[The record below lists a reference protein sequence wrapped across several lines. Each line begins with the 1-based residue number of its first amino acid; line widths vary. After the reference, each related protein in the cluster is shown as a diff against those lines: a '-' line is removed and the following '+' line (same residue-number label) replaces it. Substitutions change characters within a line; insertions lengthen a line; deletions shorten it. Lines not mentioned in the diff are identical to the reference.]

1 MTKLPKRGNEERTVY
16 DHVARLLSGHALH
29 EGVLLDLGCG
39 FGAAAASCAE
49 LGLDYLGVGAGSDGL
64 EEIARQGFS
73 TALVDLSETT
83 ALVERLEEVLAGRQ
97 LAAITA
103 LDLIERL
110 ARPAELLTALADM
123 ANRHT
128 GAPLVVSVANVSHF
142 DVAAKLLSGRWD
154 VTPAGLLDE
163 HRLSHFAP
171 GRLEE
176 ELSRAGWKEIKADD
190 LVVRRSD
197 QHFPETL
204 TALSVGTPLHDF
216 LLEVR
221 EQSAPGALVDQ
232 FVRAYLPAAPS
243 QLTAA
248 RVPGSSASPEPAS
261 APFLSVIVRTQG
273 RRLIPLEDNLTSLAA
288 QTNRDIEVIICCHD
302 TADSDYV
309 AVVEVMERLPRW
321 FVERTRAIRVEGG
334 GRARPLAVGVAEA
347 SGRYVAFLDDDDL
360 ALCHWVEEFAK
371 LVKLHPGAVAR
382 AGCATHSIDEE
393 SWECG
398 TGYCQIGSTTTP
410 YPLEFDLVAHLVG
423 NRTPNCSVAV
433 PRSCFTDLGVSF
445 DDELKVLEDW
455 DMLLSAAL
463 LCGVVST
470 PEVTSL
476 YRRWKRGYASHLEH
490 PEEQWE
496 LTTWSIRGR
505 FDARPLLVP
514 PGTVSRLTQME
525 MTANTVAQLQADLDL
540 AKDSLATSTAEVA
553 DLWVEKGQLL
563 ARLEGAEK
571 LRAVADQRAAVAK
584 RQAAVAE
591 RQVKV
596 AERQAAVAE
605 QHVAVAEQRVAVAEQ
620 GAAVAVQ
627 GAAVAVQGVDVAEQR
642 AAVAEQR
649 ADVAEQSAAVAQQS
663 GSCGGAR
670 GLCRAARRR
679 SRAACGGRRAAC
691 GGRRAA
697 RGGRRADRGCRRAER
712 GSCRGAC
719 GLCRAACRSC
729 RAVRRRC
736 RAGRAADLNAAVEQ
750 RAADLNAI
758 AEQHVA
764 EVTALAEARLVACR
778 DAEAHV
784 RAVAGE
790 RDAALARVDEAVSQA
805 EARVRSEYE
814 STKSWKATVPSRVA
828 LRLVDAYRQRSG

>member
-1 MTKLPKRGNEERTVY
+1 MTKLSKRGYGEGTVY
-16 DHVARLLSGHALH
+16 DHVVRLLSAHALH

-39 FGAAAASCAE
+39 FGTVAASCAE
-49 LGLDYLGVGAGSDGL
+49 IGLDYLGVGAEPDGL
-64 EEIARQGFS
+64 EDLAKQGFS
-73 TALVDLSETT
+73 TALVDLSESA

-103 LDLIERL
+103 LEVIERL
-110 ARPAELLTALADM
+110 ARPAELLAVLADL
-123 ANRHT
+123 ANRHS
-128 GAPLVVSVANVSHF
+128 GAPLVVSAANVSHF
-142 DVAAKLLSGRWD
+142 DLAAKLLSGRWD

-163 HRLSHFAP
+163 RHLSHFAP
-171 GRLEE
+171 GRLEA
-176 ELSRAGWKEIKADD
+176 ELSRAGWKEVKADD
-190 LVVRRSD
+190 FVVRRSD

-204 TALSVGTPLHDF
+204 TALSAGTPLHDF

-232 FVRAYLPAAPS
+232 FVRAYLPAARS

-248 RVPGSSASPEPAS
+248 QLPGSQAPGEPAS
-261 APFLSVIVRTQG
+261 VPFLSVIVRTQG
-273 RRLIPLEDNLTSLAA
+273 RRLVTLEDNLTSLAA
-288 QTNRDIEVIICCHD
+288 QTNRDIEVVICCHD
-302 TADSDYV
+302 AADSDYA

-321 FVERTRAIRVEGG
+321 LVERTRAIRVEGG
-334 GRARPLAVGVAEA
+334 GRAHPLAVGVAEA

-360 ALCHWVEEFAK
+360 ALSHWVEEFAK
-371 LVKLHPGAVAR
+371 LVKLHPGAVVR

-398 TGYCQIGSTTTP
+398 TGYCQIGPTTTP

-445 DDELKVLEDW
+445 DDELPVLEDW
-455 DMLLSAAL
+455 DMLLSASL

-476 YRRWKRGYASHLEH
+476 YRRWKRGYASHIEH
-490 PEEQWE
+490 REEQWE

-505 FDARPLLVP
+505 FDAKPLLVP

-525 MTANTVAQLQADLDL
+525 MTANTVTQLQTDLDSL
-540 AKDSLATSTAEVA
+540 KDSLATSTAEVA

-571 LRAVADQRAAVAK
+571 LRAVAEQRAAVAK

-596 AERQAAVAE
+596 AERQAAVVE

-627 GAAVAVQGVDVAEQR
+627 GVDVAEQR
-642 AAVAEQR
+642 AAVAEQHV
-649 ADVAEQSAAVAQQS
+649 AVAEQSAA
-663 GSCGGAR
+663 
-670 GLCRAARRR
+670 L
-679 SRAACGGRRAAC
+679 
-691 GGRRAA
+691 
-697 RGGRRADRGCRRAER
+697 AEER
-712 GSCRGAC
+712 VIFAEQR
-719 GLCRAACRSC
+719 
-729 RAVRRRC
+729 V
-736 RAGRAADLNAAVEQ
+736 AAVEQ
-750 RAADLNAI
+750 SAALSDERVIFAEQRVAAVEQSVALAEERVI
-758 AEQHVA
+758 FAEQRVAAAEQHVA
-764 EVTALAEARLVACR
+764 VAEQSAVVAEQSVALADERVGFAEQRVAVAEQRAAEVTAIAEARLLEWR
-778 DAEAHV
+778 DAEA
-784 RAVAGE
+784 RAKAAAAE
-790 RDAALARVDEAVSQA
+790 RDAALARLDEAVGQA
-805 EARVRSEYE
+805 EARVRSEFE
-814 STKSWKATVPSRVA
+814 STKSWKATVPLRVA
-828 LRLVDAYRQRSG
+828 LRLVEAYRQRSG

>member
-1 MTKLPKRGNEERTVY
+1 MSKLSKRGYGEGTVY
-16 DHVARLLSGHALH
+16 DHVVRLLSAHALH

-39 FGAAAASCAE
+39 FGTVAASCAE
-49 LGLDYLGVGAGSDGL
+49 IGLDYLGVGAEPDGL
-64 EEIARQGFS
+64 EDLAKQGFS
-73 TALVDLSETT
+73 TARVDLSES
-83 ALVERLEEVLAGRQ
+83 AGLVERLEEVLAGRQ

-103 LDLIERL
+103 LEVIERL
-110 ARPAELLTALADM
+110 ARPAELLAVLADL
-123 ANRHT
+123 ANRHA
-128 GAPLVVSVANVSHF
+128 GAPLVVSAANVSHF
-142 DVAAKLLSGRWD
+142 DLAAKLLSGRWD

-163 HRLSHFAP
+163 RHLSHFAP
-171 GRLEE
+171 GRLEA
-176 ELSRAGWKEIKADD
+176 ELSRAGWKEVKADD
-190 LVVRRSD
+190 FVVRRSD

-204 TALSVGTPLHDF
+204 TALSAGTPLHDF

-232 FVRAYLPAAPS
+232 FVRAYLPAARS

-248 RVPGSSASPEPAS
+248 QLPGSQAPGEPAPV
-261 APFLSVIVRTQG
+261 PFLSVIVRTQG
-273 RRLIPLEDNLTSLAA
+273 RRLVTLEDNLTSLAA
-288 QTNRDIEVIICCHD
+288 QTNRDIEVVICCHD
-302 TADSDYV
+302 TADSDYA

-321 FVERTRAIRVEGG
+321 LVERTRAIRVEGG
-334 GRARPLAVGVAEA
+334 GRAHPLAAGVAEA

-360 ALCHWVEEFAK
+360 AFSHWVEEFAE
-371 LVKLHPGAVAR
+371 LAKLHPGAVVR

-398 TGYCQIGSTTTP
+398 TGYCQIGPTTTP

-455 DMLLSAAL
+455 DMLLSASL

-476 YRRWKRGYASHLEH
+476 YRRWKRGYASHIEH
-490 PEEQWE
+490 REEQWE

-505 FDARPLLVP
+505 FDAKPLLVP

-525 MTANTVAQLQADLDL
+525 MTANTVTQLQTDLDSL
-540 AKDSLATSTAEVA
+540 KDSLATSTAEVA

-571 LRAVADQRAAVAK
+571 LRAVAEQRAAVAK

-596 AERQAAVAE
+596 AERQAAVVE

-627 GAAVAVQGVDVAEQR
+627 GVDVAEQR
-642 AAVAEQR
+642 AAVAEQHV
-649 ADVAEQSAAVAQQS
+649 AVAEQSAA
-663 GSCGGAR
+663 
-670 GLCRAARRR
+670 L
-679 SRAACGGRRAAC
+679 
-691 GGRRAA
+691 
-697 RGGRRADRGCRRAER
+697 AEER
-712 GSCRGAC
+712 VIFAEQR
-719 GLCRAACRSC
+719 
-729 RAVRRRC
+729 V
-736 RAGRAADLNAAVEQ
+736 AAVEQ
-750 RAADLNAI
+750 SAALSDERVIFAEQRVAAVEQSVALAEERVI
-758 AEQHVA
+758 FAEQRVAAAEQHVA
-764 EVTALAEARLVACR
+764 VAEQHVAVAEQSAVVAEQSVALADERVGFAEQRVAVAEQRAAEVTAIAEARLLEWR
-778 DAEAHV
+778 DAEA
-784 RAVAGE
+784 RAKAAAAE
-790 RDAALARVDEAVSQA
+790 RDAALARLDEAVGQA
-805 EARVRSEYE
+805 EARVRSEFE
-814 STKSWKATVPSRVA
+814 STKSWKATVPLRVA
-828 LRLVDAYRQRSG
+828 LRLVEAYRQRSG

>member
-1 MTKLPKRGNEERTVY
+1 MSKLSKRGYGEGTVY
-16 DHVARLLSGHALH
+16 DHVVRLLSAHALH

-39 FGAAAASCAE
+39 FGTVAASCAE
-49 LGLDYLGVGAGSDGL
+49 IGLDYLGVGAEPDGL
-64 EEIARQGFS
+64 EDLAKQGFS
-73 TALVDLSETT
+73 PALVDLSESA

-103 LDLIERL
+103 LEVIERL
-110 ARPAELLTALADM
+110 ARPAELLAVLADL
-123 ANRHT
+123 ANRHA
-128 GAPLVVSVANVSHF
+128 GAPLVVSAANVSHF
-142 DVAAKLLSGRWD
+142 DLAAKLLSGRWD

-163 HRLSHFAP
+163 RHLSHFAP
-171 GRLEE
+171 GRLEA
-176 ELSRAGWKEIKADD
+176 ELSRAGWKEVKADD
-190 LVVRRSD
+190 FVVRRSD

-204 TALSVGTPLHDF
+204 TALSAGTPLHDF

-232 FVRAYLPAAPS
+232 FVRAYLPAARS

-248 RVPGSSASPEPAS
+248 QLPGSQAPGEPAS
-261 APFLSVIVRTQG
+261 VPFLSVIVRTQG

-288 QTNRDIEVIICCHD
+288 QTNRDIEVVICCHD
-302 TADSDYV
+302 TADSDYA

-321 FVERTRAIRVEGG
+321 LVERTRAIRVEGG
-334 GRARPLAVGVAEA
+334 GRAHPLAVGVAEA

-360 ALCHWVEEFAK
+360 AFSHWVEEFAE
-371 LVKLHPGAVAR
+371 LAKLHPGAVVR

-398 TGYCQIGSTTTP
+398 TGYCQIGPTTTP

-445 DDELKVLEDW
+445 DDELPVLEDW
-455 DMLLSAAL
+455 DMLLSASL

-476 YRRWKRGYASHLEH
+476 YRRWKRGYASHIEH
-490 PEEQWE
+490 REEQWE

-505 FDARPLLVP
+505 FDAKPLLVP

-525 MTANTVAQLQADLDL
+525 MTANTVTQLQTDLDSL
-540 AKDSLATSTAEVA
+540 KDSLATSTAEVA

-571 LRAVADQRAAVAK
+571 LRAVAEQRAAVAK

-596 AERQAAVAE
+596 AERQAAVVE

-627 GAAVAVQGVDVAEQR
+627 GVDVAEQR
-642 AAVAEQR
+642 AAVAEQHV
-649 ADVAEQSAAVAQQS
+649 AVAEQSAA
-663 GSCGGAR
+663 
-670 GLCRAARRR
+670 L
-679 SRAACGGRRAAC
+679 
-691 GGRRAA
+691 
-697 RGGRRADRGCRRAER
+697 AEER
-712 GSCRGAC
+712 VIFAEQR
-719 GLCRAACRSC
+719 
-729 RAVRRRC
+729 V
-736 RAGRAADLNAAVEQ
+736 AAVEQ
-750 RAADLNAI
+750 SAALSDERVIFAEQRVAAVEQSVALAEERVI
-758 AEQHVA
+758 FAEQRVAAAEQHVA
-764 EVTALAEARLVACR
+764 VAEQSAVVAEQSVALADERVGFAEQRVAVAEQRAAEVTAIAEARLLEWR
-778 DAEAHV
+778 DAEA
-784 RAVAGE
+784 RAKAAAAA
-790 RDAALARVDEAVSQA
+790 RDAALARLDEAVGQA
-805 EARVRSEYE
+805 EARVRSEFE
-814 STKSWKATVPSRVA
+814 STKSWKATVPLRVA
-828 LRLVDAYRQRSG
+828 LRLVEAYRQRSG

>member
-1 MTKLPKRGNEERTVY
+1 MSKLSKRDHVEGTVY
-16 DHVARLLSGHALH
+16 DHVVRLLSAHALH

-39 FGAAAASCAE
+39 FGAVAASCVE
-49 LGLDYLGVGAGSDGL
+49 LGLDYVGVDTEPDGL
-64 EEIARQGFS
+64 EDLAKQGLS
-73 TALVDLSETT
+73 TPRVDLSES
-83 ALVERLEEVLAGRQ
+83 AVLVERLEEVLAGRQ

-103 LDLIERL
+103 LGVIERL
-110 ARPAELLTALADM
+110 ARPGELLTALADM
-123 ANRHT
+123 ANRHA

-142 DVAAKLLSGRWD
+142 DLAAKLLSGRWD

-163 HRLSHFAP
+163 HHVSFFAP
-171 GRLEE
+171 GRLEAE
-176 ELSRAGWKEIKADD
+176 FSRAGWKEIKADD
-190 LVVRRSD
+190 FVVHRSD

-221 EQSAPGALVDQ
+221 EQSAPGALVNQ

-243 QLTAA
+243 QLSAV
-248 RVPGSSASPEPAS
+248 RSPGSSELAP

-273 RRLIPLEDNLTSLAA
+273 RRLITLEDNLTSLAA
-288 QTNRDIEVIICCHD
+288 QTDRDIEVIICCHD
-302 TADSDYV
+302 TADSDYA
-309 AVVEVMERLPRW
+309 AVVEVMGRLPRW
-321 FVERTRAIRVEGG
+321 FVDKARAIRVDGG
-334 GRARPLAVGVAEA
+334 GRARPLQAGVAEA

-360 ALCHWVEEFAK
+360 ALCHWVEQFAK
-371 LVKLHPGAVAR
+371 LVKLHPGAVVR

-398 TGYCQIGSTTTP
+398 TGYCQIDSTTTP

-423 NRTPNCSVAV
+423 NRTPNCSVAF

-445 DDELKVLEDW
+445 DDELAVLEDW
-455 DMLLSAAL
+455 DVLLSASL
-463 LCGVVST
+463 LCGVAST
-470 PEVTSL
+470 AEVTSL

-496 LTTWSIRGR
+496 ITTWSIRGR

-525 MTANTVAQLQADLDL
+525 LTANKVAQLQTDLDL

-563 ARLEGAEK
+563 ARVEAAEK
-571 LRAVADQRAAVAK
+571 LLAVAEQRAAVAK

-620 GAAVAVQ
+620 GAAVAEQ

-642 AAVAEQR
+642 VAVAEQRVAVAEEHAAVAEQGAVVAGQSAALAEER
-649 ADVAEQSAAVAQQS
+649 VVFAEQRVAAAEQHVAVAEQHVAVAEQSAVVAEQS
-663 GSCGGAR
+663 VA
-670 GLCRAARRR
+670 L
-679 SRAACGGRRAAC
+679 
-691 GGRRAA
+691 
-697 RGGRRADRGCRRAER
+697 AEER
-712 GSCRGAC
+712 VIFA
-719 GLCRAACRSC
+719 
-729 RAVRRRC
+729 
-736 RAGRAADLNAAVEQ
+736 EQ
-750 RAADLNAI
+750 RVAA

-764 EVTALAEARLVACR
+764 VAEERVAFAEQRVAIAEQRAAEVTAVAEAKIAEWR
-778 DAEAHV
+778 DAEA
-784 RAVAGE
+784 RARAAAAE
-790 RDAALARVDEAVSQA
+790 RDAAVARLDEVVGQA
-805 EARVRSEYE
+805 EARVRSEFE
-814 STKSWKATVPSRVA
+814 SSRSWKVTVPLRVA
-828 LRLVDAYRQRSG
+828 TRLVDAYRQRSD